1 MEDLKGKL
9 KMKDWKTKIL
19 ELDNRFNSFKESTTE
34 RLETHSN
41 KMVTLEALIP
51 RVTDLESKIIFMNKY
66 INENQQ
72 VKILN
77 IS

>member
-19 ELDNRFNSFKESTTE
+19 ELENRFNSFKESTTE
-34 RLETHSN
+34 RLETNSN
-41 KMVTLEALIP
+41 KMVALETLIP
-51 RVTDLESKIIFMNKY
+51 KVTDLESKMIFMNKCIY
-66 INENQQ
+66 ENQQ

>member
-34 RLETHSN
+34 RLETYSN